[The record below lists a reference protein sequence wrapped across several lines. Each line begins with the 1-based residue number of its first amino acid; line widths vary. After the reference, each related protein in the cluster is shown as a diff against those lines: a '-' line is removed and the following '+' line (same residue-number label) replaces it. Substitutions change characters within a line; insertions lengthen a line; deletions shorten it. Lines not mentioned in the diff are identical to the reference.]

1 MKTRYS
7 ISMNHQST
15 TIVPKYWVIFREWLI
30 LLERE
35 ITMRKKEDLK
45 TVRKTVLMTAE
56 TAKDIEREAKERG
69 IKPNAVMNDRLRH
82 NNNGNTPAKMAEFQ
96 DYANE
101 AVKALAKYSEAEAKY
116 FERKANLLWT
126 F

>member
-1 MKTRYS
+1 
-7 ISMNHQST
+7 
-15 TIVPKYWVIFREWLI
+15 
-30 LLERE
+30 
-35 ITMRKKEDLK
+35 MRKKEDLK

-69 IKPNAVMNDRLRH
+69 VKPNAVMNDRLRH
-82 NNNGNTPAKMAEFQ
+82 SKNDSTPPVMMQFQ

-101 AVKALAKYSEAEAKY
+101 AVRMMMKYNEIEAKY
-116 FERKANLLWT
+116 LEKRANLLWT

>member
-1 MKTRYS
+1 
-7 ISMNHQST
+7 
-15 TIVPKYWVIFREWLI
+15 
-30 LLERE
+30 
-35 ITMRKKEDLK
+35 MRNKEDLK

-56 TAKDIEREAKERG
+56 TAKDIEREAEERG

-82 NNNGNTPAKMAEFQ
+82 SKNDNTPPVMMQFQ

-101 AVKALAKYSEAEAKY
+101 AVRMMKKYNEDDSEY
-116 FERKANLLWT
+116 LERKANLLWT

>member
-1 MKTRYS
+1 
-7 ISMNHQST
+7 
-15 TIVPKYWVIFREWLI
+15 
-30 LLERE
+30 
-35 ITMRKKEDLK
+35 MRNKEDLK

-56 TAKDIEREAKERG
+56 TAKDIEREAEERG

-82 NNNGNTPAKMAEFQ
+82 SKNDNTPPVTMQFQ

-101 AVKALAKYSEAEAKY
+101 EVRMMKKYNEDDAEY
-116 FERKANLLWT
+116 LERKANLLWT

>member
-1 MKTRYS
+1 
-7 ISMNHQST
+7 
-15 TIVPKYWVIFREWLI
+15 
-30 LLERE
+30 
-35 ITMRKKEDLK
+35 MRKKEDLK

-56 TAKDIEREAKERG
+56 TAKDIEREAEERG
-69 IKPNAVMNDRLRH
+69 IKPNSVMNDRLRH

-101 AVKALAKYSEAEAKY
+101 AVKMVAKYSAADAKKLEKEAHK
-116 FERKANLLWT
+116 RWT

>member
-1 MKTRYS
+1 
-7 ISMNHQST
+7 
-15 TIVPKYWVIFREWLI
+15 
-30 LLERE
+30 
-35 ITMRKKEDLK
+35 LK

-82 NNNGNTPAKMAEFQ
+82 NNRGNTPAKTAEFQ

-101 AVKALAKYSEAEAKY
+101 AVKMMKNYNKEDAEY
-116 FERKANLLWT
+116 LERKANLLWT